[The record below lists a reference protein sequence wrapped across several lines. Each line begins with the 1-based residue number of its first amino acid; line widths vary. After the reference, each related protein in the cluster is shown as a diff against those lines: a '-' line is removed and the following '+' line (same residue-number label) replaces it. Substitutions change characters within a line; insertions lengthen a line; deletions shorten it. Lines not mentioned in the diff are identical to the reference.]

1 MKNKT
6 DIQTKNQQI
15 DKMLQEQYDA
25 ETKILESALL
35 NAAGKT
41 SWDEFPE
48 ESEEKVRAGYDRLIT
63 RLRETGD
70 FNEAARA
77 EKTGSTRAA
86 KEKLESLE
94 YDWNRTHKI
103 LKSAAPAAADKRKK
117 GGRYVPSGIA
127 FVQATFNN
135 TKVTFT
141 DLHGNVLCWSTG
153 GKNGFKGSR
162 KSTAYAAQVVAADA
176 AKKAEALGMKEVEVR
191 IKGPGAG
198 RESAVRGIAS
208 TGMEVNAIKD
218 ITPVPHNGCRP
229 PKRRRV

>member
-15 DKMLQEQYDA
+15 DKILQEQYDTQ
-25 ETKILESALL
+25 TKILESASL

-48 ESEEKVRAGYDRLIT
+48 ESEEKIRAGYDRLIT

-94 YDWNRTHKI
+94 YDGNRTHRI
-103 LKSAAPAAADKRKK
+103 LKSAAAAVAVVMLTALVGMTAIADYRYPDKNTQTYQKTSVFEKK
-117 GGRYVPSGIA
+117 
-127 FVQATFNN
+127 
-135 TKVTFT
+135 
-141 DLHGNVLCWSTG
+141 
-153 GKNGFKGSR
+153 
-162 KSTAYAAQVVAADA
+162 
-176 AKKAEALGMKEVEVR
+176 
-191 IKGPGAG
+191 
-198 RESAVRGIAS
+198 
-208 TGMEVNAIKD
+208 
-218 ITPVPHNGCRP
+218 
-229 PKRRRV
+229 

>member
-15 DKMLQEQYDA
+15 DKILQEQYDA

-35 NAAGKT
+35 NVAGKT

-48 ESEEKVRAGYDRLIT
+48 ESEEKIRAGYDRLLT

-94 YDWNRTHKI
+94 YDGNRTHRI
-103 LKSAAPAAADKRKK
+103 LKSAAAAVAVVMLTALVGMTAIADCRYPDKNTQTYQKTSVFEKNKK
-117 GGRYVPSGIA
+117 ILFFCVIFADLIRIVYVM
-127 FVQATFNN
+127 
-135 TKVTFT
+135 KV
-141 DLHGNVLCWSTG
+141 CE
-153 GKNGFKGSR
+153 
-162 KSTAYAAQVVAADA
+162 
-176 AKKAEALGMKEVEVR
+176 AEIRHFILRIRVR
-191 IKGPGAG
+191 IKGSEQNVIYLCTD
-198 RESAVRGIAS
+198 RQRIIKISA
-208 TGMEVNAIKD
+208 NF
-218 ITPVPHNGCRP
+218 
-229 PKRRRV
+229 

>member
-15 DKMLQEQYDA
+15 DKILQEQYDA

-35 NAAGKT
+35 NVAGKT

-48 ESEEKVRAGYDRLIT
+48 ESEEKIRAGYDRLIT

-94 YDWNRTHKI
+94 YDGNRTHRI
-103 LKSAAPAAADKRKK
+103 LKSAAAAVAVVMLTALVGMTAIADCRYPDKIRRHIRKHPFLK
-117 GGRYVPSGIA
+117 KNKKILFFCVIFADLIRIVYVM
-127 FVQATFNN
+127 
-135 TKVTFT
+135 KV
-141 DLHGNVLCWSTG
+141 CE
-153 GKNGFKGSR
+153 
-162 KSTAYAAQVVAADA
+162 
-176 AKKAEALGMKEVEVR
+176 AEIRHFILRIRVR
-191 IKGPGAG
+191 IKGSEQNVIYLCTD
-198 RESAVRGIAS
+198 RQRIIKISA
-208 TGMEVNAIKD
+208 NF
-218 ITPVPHNGCRP
+218 
-229 PKRRRV
+229 

>member
-15 DKMLQEQYDA
+15 DKILQEQYNA

-35 NAAGKT
+35 NVAGKI

-48 ESEEKVRAGYDRLIT
+48 ESEEKIRAGYNRLIT

-94 YDWNRTHKI
+94 YDGNRTHRI
-103 LKSAAPAAADKRKK
+103 LKSAAAAVAVVMLTALVGMTAIADYRYPDKNTQTYQNPTNRKRKK
-117 GGRYVPSGIA
+117 KKIKISNKTRNLLLEIQKKYHILKMLFLLNGVK
-127 FVQATFNN
+127 N
-135 TKVTFT
+135 T
-141 DLHGNVLCWSTG
+141 N
-153 GKNGFKGSR
+153 
-162 KSTAYAAQVVAADA
+162 
-176 AKKAEALGMKEVEVR
+176 ALL
-191 IKGPGAG
+191 
-198 RESAVRGIAS
+198 
-208 TGMEVNAIKD
+208 
-218 ITPVPHNGCRP
+218 ITMITSS
-229 PKRRRV
+229 

>member
-15 DKMLQEQYDA
+15 DKILQEQYDT

-48 ESEEKVRAGYDRLIT
+48 ESEEKIRAGYDRLIT

-94 YDWNRTHKI
+94 YDGNRTHRI
-103 LKSAAPAAADKRKK
+103 LKSAAAAVAVVMLTALVGMTAIADCRYPDKNTQTYQKTSVFEKNKK
-117 GGRYVPSGIA
+117 ILFFCVIFADLIRIVYVM
-127 FVQATFNN
+127 
-135 TKVTFT
+135 KV
-141 DLHGNVLCWSTG
+141 CE
-153 GKNGFKGSR
+153 
-162 KSTAYAAQVVAADA
+162 
-176 AKKAEALGMKEVEVR
+176 AEIRHFILRISVR
-191 IKGPGAG
+191 IKGSEQNVIYLCTD
-198 RESAVRGIAS
+198 RQRIIKISA
-208 TGMEVNAIKD
+208 NF
-218 ITPVPHNGCRP
+218 
-229 PKRRRV
+229 